1 MATRTLRGTAALV
14 AQVSTV
20 QVTAYDV
27 ATTYS
32 LIVNGNSISVIAAG
46 GVNQTATALAAAW
59 NASTIPEFTGVTA
72 APSTDTV
79 TLTGDVAGVPFTA
92 TSDDAGGTGT
102 IGSVTA
108 VTAASGQDWW
118 SAANNWS
125 DATVPVN
132 SDIAI
137 IDGATSLRYG
147 LDQSAVTVAELRIT
161 RRFTGYL
168 GLPKRNAVGYAEY
181 FDDYLK
187 IGATLLNIGVGSG
200 TGSGR
205 IKINLGSVAS
215 TIVVDGTGNPIEKDV
230 PSCCLVG
237 TSSSNA
243 LTVNGGSVGVGV
255 FGETSSLAGGVVLNS
270 GTLFIGK
277 NVTLGPITRNGGTL
291 VVAGATMSSAALW
304 IKGQS

>member
-1 MATRTLRGTAALV
+1 MATRTLRGTAAAV

-20 QVTAYDV
+20 QVTAYDA

-72 APSTDTV
+72 TPSTDTV
-79 TLTGDVAGVPFTA
+79 TLTADVAGIPFTA
-92 TSDDAGGTGT
+92 TSDDSGGTGT

-108 VTAASGQDWW
+108 GTAASGQDWW
-118 SAANNWS
+118 STANNWS
-125 DATVPVN
+125 AATVPTS

-137 IDGATSLRYG
+137 IDGGTSLRYG
-147 LDQSAVTVAELRIT
+147 LDQSAVTLAELRIM
-161 RRFTGYL
+161 RRFTGYI
-168 GLPKRNAVGYAEY
+168 GLPKRNALGFAEY
-181 FDDYLK
+181 FDDYAK
-187 IGATLLNIGVGSG
+187 ISATLLNIGVGNG

-205 IKINLGSVAS
+205 VKLNLGSVAS
-215 TIVVDGTGNPIEKDV
+215 AIVVDGTGNPIEKDV
-230 PSCCLVG
+230 PACCLVG

-255 FGETSSLAGGVVLNS
+255 FDETCSLAGGLTINGGAVY
-270 GTLFIGK
+270 IGK
-277 NVTLGPITRNGGTL
+277 NVTLGPITQNGGTL
-291 VVAGATMSSAALW
+291 NVAGATMSSAALW
-304 IKGQS
+304 IKK

>member
-1 MATRTLRGTAALV
+1 MATRTLRSTAAQV

-20 QVTAYDV
+20 QVTAYD
-27 ATTYS
+27 ASTTYS

-72 APSTDTV
+72 SPSTDTV
-79 TLTGDVAGVPFTA
+79 TLTADVAGVPFTA
-92 TSDDAGGTGT
+92 TSDDSGGTGT

-108 VTAASGQDWW
+108 VTAASGQSWW
-118 SAANNWS
+118 STANNWTG
-125 DATVPVN
+125 ATVPTD
-132 SDIAI
+132 SDVVIL
-137 IDGATSLRYG
+137 DGSSPVLYG
-147 LDQSAVTVAELRIT
+147 LDQSAVTVAELRIM

-168 GLPKRNAVGYAEY
+168 GLPKRNALGYSEY

-187 IGATLLNIGVGSG
+187 IGATLLNVGVGSG

-205 IKINLGSVAS
+205 LKINVGSVAS
-215 TIVVDGTGNPIEKDV
+215 TVVVDGTGNPVEKDV
-230 PSCCLVG
+230 PAFCFVG

-255 FGETSSLAGGVVLNS
+255 FGETCSLAGGVTLNG
-270 GTLFIGK
+270 GTLYIGK

-291 VVAGATMSSAALW
+291 IVAGATMSSSALW
-304 IKGQS
+304 IKG